1 MSYDK
6 GLNSIEKK
14 ERAVTLDSITNDKNL
29 NEKEKLT
36 YLNKGLNDKHDF
48 VRSKA
53 VELLGEIKTSKAFDL
68 LLNRLTEETFWGTR
82 FLILK
87 KITDNIDL
95 CDTNK
100 YFSDLTK
107 FIHDPKPK
115 VRIQAAYL
123 LSIEKIGAW
132 DKINEIFYDKD
143 PEVRK
148 EVQTILEKSPDP
160 EIQKKI
166 QAHLDKLKEK
176 EKKKREVE
184 SMFDGI

>member
-1 MSYDK
+1 MSYDE
-6 GLNSIEKK
+6 G
-14 ERAVTLDSITNDKNL
+14 LDSIDKRERAATL
-29 NEKEKLT
+29 DLIANEANFSDDDKIA

-53 VELLGEIKTSKAFDL
+53 VELLGDIKIPEVFEL
-68 LLNRLTEETFWGTR
+68 LLKRLTKETFWGTR

-87 KITDNIDL
+87 KLTDNIDL

-100 YFSDLTK
+100 YLNDLTK
-107 FIHDPKPK
+107 FINDPKPK

-123 LSIEKIGAW
+123 LSNEKIGAW
-132 DKINEIFYDKD
+132 AKIGEIFYDKD
-143 PEVRK
+143 PDVRK
-148 EVQTILEKSPDP
+148 EVQGILEKSPDP

-166 QAHLDKLKEK
+166 QEHLDKLKEK

>member
-1 MSYDK
+1 MSYNE
-6 GLNSIEKK
+6 GLNSVEKK
-14 ERAVTLDSITNDKNL
+14 ERAATLDSIINDKNL
-29 NEKEKLT
+29 SKNEKMT

-53 VELLGEIKTSKAFDL
+53 VELLGDIKTSSVFEL
-68 LLNRLTEETFWGTR
+68 LLKRLAEETFWGTR

-87 KITDNIDL
+87 KITDNVDL

-100 YFSDLTK
+100 YLDDLTK
-107 FIHDPKPK
+107 LIHDPKPK

-123 LSIEKIGAW
+123 LSNEKIGAW

-143 PEVRK
+143 PDVRK
-148 EVQTILEKSPDP
+148 EVQDILEKSPDP

-166 QAHLDKLKEK
+166 QEHLEKLKEK